1 MNWGRYR
8 LGLRDGLLALL
19 TVAVLGLL
27 IWGLLYLNS
36 PRTRARIKSN
46 LEARLSRVIKR
57 EFRLGEVG
65 FRLPLSLAI
74 DGMAIASRDSLA
86 GGRLVSV
93 RKIRVAIDP
102 FRSLW
107 QRRLIIA
114 RIRVE
119 GLEAQLEQDTAGR
132 WNFEDLIAADSSRT
146 KKGQGPKNFPPLY
159 LPDISL
165 SEASVEV
172 IQPRARERVDSLRL
186 SASLRMGGEH
196 LELRIKDFGLGQIKR
211 GLRLSECRGRLV
223 ISGDSLR
230 LKDFE
235 ARLGESRFRLSLW
248 LESAAKTFEVE
259 RCGIDLNLGDL
270 DRWLAARSGSYRGRM
285 EIEAKA
291 HGSFDDPQGQLK
303 LSGGPLVVDQVRLE
317 RIEALAEL
325 KGALAKL
332 SKLYIAAGPGEISA
346 QAEMDYRKRI
356 YAAQLDINKLDLE
369 RMMAASGGRFKT
381 DINGRVG
388 LKGQGLEPGKIR
400 AQASLFLS
408 RSSLADIPL
417 DTLDFVASVVGQAV
431 EIKNFHL
438 RSGQAAMD
446 IRGDIYPRAISLEL
460 ETDEIELS
468 QFGPLVGL
476 KDLSGKLRF
485 NGLISGET
493 SNPDVIA
500 TFRLKEAAAAGLS
513 CEILDGSLSMK
524 SLRASPIGD
533 GKFSAAGITVA
544 GQNIERAALLAE
556 LRGLDWGGFSLVVA
570 KDSLTEAN
578 LVGRVEIKPQNL
590 TLVLS
595 KIFYAQGPQMIANSH
610 PVKVVMAG
618 PKITLEPAR
627 FILGRGRLELSGQY
641 GPDQNFSAD
650 VSLSNIDSRRL
661 VELLNLNKTVH
672 GYLDLDLKA
681 QGTLSEPTFDLRL
694 ALNTLRFEQFTADR
708 LDLRLGYHGGRL
720 DLSQLYIQRFGQI
733 SEINAAV
740 PLNLGLGKN
749 IAQLPPGPIEGQ
761 VILRDI
767 GTWAFFPMADLLS
780 VWEGRV
786 DVNVKLFGTTAQP
799 LFSGEATVNNGKMV
813 LRPLGM
819 YLHSVQAQAHFNAD
833 SIVIDNV
840 SALTENNGTVQ
851 VKRGEILL
859 EKFLPTT
866 MNIVVATERSP
877 IRNIPFIEANVNSN
891 INIGGTVNNP
901 KISGEVVVNSALI
914 TMPFAP
920 TEEPPPPEG
929 EVKPLDMSLNITG
942 NQGIWLRNKDADIE
956 LAIENLNVRLQQN
969 LLFLSGRLNT
979 IQGVYRFL
987 DRSFDLTSGELTF
1000 TNAVLIDPQLNLT
1013 AQTSVVRAEGE
1024 ESKQYLITLRVTG
1037 TAMKIKLAFSSEPP
1051 LPEGDILSLLG
1062 AGMRTDELSNIDLG
1076 SQASRGL
1083 DYALSI
1089 ATGQVQRHTG
1099 LDMLKVKTLTGAEKG
1114 AQVTIGKYVAKRVYV
1129 SYTQGFSANL
1139 SNEFKAEYLFGP
1151 RSALFAQKDEK
1162 GNYNLGV
1169 RMRFK
1174 Y

>member
-1 MNWGRYR
+1 MAALTIFL
-8 LGLRDGLLALL
+8 LGF
-19 TVAVLGLL
+19 L
-27 IWGLLYLNS
+27 IWGLLYVNS
-36 PRTRARIKSN
+36 PRTRARVKAG
-46 LEARLSRVIKR
+46 LEARLSGALKR
-57 EFRLGEVG
+57 EFRLGEVN
-65 FRLPLSLAI
+65 FKFPLSLSINGA
-74 DGMAIASRDSLA
+74 AVASWDSLS
-86 GGRLVSV
+86 GGTLLSV
-93 RKIRVAIDP
+93 DEIRIWADP
-102 FRSLW
+102 LRSLW
-107 QRRLIIA
+107 RRRIIIGGVRLKGA
-114 RIRVE
+114 KVV
-119 GLEAQLEQDTAGR
+119 LEQDSSGR
-132 WNFEDLIAADSSRT
+132 WNFEDIFRSDAT
-146 KKGQGPKNFPPLY
+146 KPKGKKNFPPLSV
-159 LPDISL
+159 PSISL
-165 SEASVEV
+165 TGSTVMVKMPKAMEKIDSVRL
-172 IQPRARERVDSLRL
+172 RAGLN
-186 SASLRMGGEH
+186 MGGER
-196 LELRIKDFGLGQIKR
+196 LDLKINDFGLREAKR
-211 GLRLSECRGRLV
+211 GIVVSKAGGLFQ
-223 ISGDSLR
+223 ISGDTIGLR
-230 LKDFE
+230 DFKIE
-235 ARLGESRFRLSLW
+235 AGGSRMEATLWLDGAVKTFQVDNLSLG
-248 LESAAKTFEVE
+248 L
-259 RCGIDLNLGDL
+259 DLADVGRILT
-270 DRWLAARSGSYRGRM
+270 APAGSYQGRV
-285 EIEAKA
+285 EIEASA
-291 HGSFDDPQGQLK
+291 RGSFAAPQGQLK
-303 LSGGPLVVDQVRLE
+303 LAGGPLVVNQIRLDE
-317 RIEALAEL
+317 VQGLAEISGPL
-325 KGALAKL
+325 VKL
-332 SKLYIAAGPGEISA
+332 SKLYLASGPGELEG
-346 QAEMDYRKRI
+346 QAEMDYSKKTYSAQMAVVKMDLGRMLP
-356 YAAQLDINKLDLE
+356 AA
-369 RMMAASGGRFKT
+369 GGRLRT
-381 DINGRVG
+381 DINGRVEI
-388 LKGQGLEPGKIR
+388 KGRGLEPRTMR
-400 AQASLFLS
+400 AGAQLSLF
-408 RSSLADIPL
+408 RSSLAEIPL
-417 DTLDFVASVVGQAV
+417 DTLDLKASVAGQAV
-431 EIKNFHL
+431 EIENFHL

-446 IRGDIYPRAISLEL
+446 IRGDIYPRAVSLEM

-476 KDLSGKLRF
+476 RDLKGRLRF

-493 SNPDVIA
+493 KNPDVIA
-500 TFRLKEAAAAGLS
+500 TFRLKEAEAAGIA
-513 CEILDGSLSMK
+513 CQYFDGSMSMK
-524 SLRASPIGD
+524 SLRTSPSGD
-533 GKFSAAGITVA
+533 GKFTATGLSVA
-544 GQNIERAALLAE
+544 GHDIERVALLAE
-556 LRGLDWGGFSLVVA
+556 LRGLDWGGFSLVIT

-578 LVGRVEIKPQNL
+578 VVGRVEIKPRNL

-595 KIFYAQGPQMIANSH
+595 KLFYVQGPQTIANSH
-610 PVKVVMAG
+610 PVKVVMSG

-627 FILGRGRLELSGQY
+627 FIIGRGTLDISGRY
-641 GPDQNFSAD
+641 GPGQDFALD
-650 VSLSNIDSRRL
+650 LSLRNIDSRRL
-661 VELLNLNKTVH
+661 VELGGLNKTVH
-672 GYLDLDLKA
+672 GYLDLDLTA
-681 QGTLSEPTFDLRL
+681 QGSLAEPTFDLRL
-694 ALNTLRFEQFTADR
+694 AVNTLRFEQFTADR
-708 LDLRLGYHGGRL
+708 LDMRLGYRGGRL
-720 DLSQLYIQRFGQI
+720 DLSQLHIQRFGQL
-733 SEINAAV
+733 SEINASV
-740 PLNLGLGKN
+740 PLNIGLGKN
-749 IAQLPPGPIEGQ
+749 MSQLPPGPIEGQ

-786 DVNVKLFGTTAQP
+786 DVNVKLFGTTTQP

-819 YLHSVQAQAHFNAD
+819 YLHSVQAHAHFNAD

-851 VKRGEILL
+851 IKRGEILL
-859 EKFLPTT
+859 EKFLPTA

-877 IRNIPFIEANVNSN
+877 VRNIPFIEANVNSN
-891 INIGGTVNNP
+891 IVIGGTVNNP
-901 KISGEVVVNSALI
+901 KITGDVVVNSALI

-1013 AQTSVVRAEGE
+1013 AQTTVIRAEAE
-1024 ESKQYLITLRVTG
+1024 ESKEYLITLRITG
-1037 TAMKIKLAFSSEPP
+1037 TAMKIKVAFSSEPP

-1062 AGMRTDELSNIDLG
+1062 AGLRTDELSNIDIG